1 MDEALILCRA
11 LHYSAAIM
19 LFGASVFQETSPPT
33 DLARF
38 IAPPMRRLAALAI
51 VIIFLTTI
59 AWLMLESGEMGGGWV
74 DASATV
80 HIPLR

>member
-38 IAPPMRRLAALAI
+38 IAPPMRR
-51 VIIFLTTI
+51 
-59 AWLMLESGEMGGGWV
+59 
-74 DASATV
+74 
-80 HIPLR
+80 